1 MFSKGLHQDHSS
13 GIKLFFENVK
23 IDHAITF
30 DVPKFSLIFTQ
41 IDWVGVK
48 LIQIIRPKSDP

>member
-1 MFSKGLHQDHSS
+1 MILKGLHQDHSS
-13 GIKLFFENVK
+13 GIKLFLYNVK
-23 IDHAITF
+23 IDNAITF
-30 DVPKFSLIFTQ
+30 EMPKFSLICTK